1 MSIAEGEVS
10 ATDREKREGDAQNV
24 PAVVLQRDPGL
35 LPARNRPP
43 ARGLRNRLRAERGVA
58 EKHDAGIQAAVAQAP
73 VQAQPPGQALA
84 PAQPAAPVLVLSASV
99 ARGKATLANLLDKD
113 IGHIHCSRNQ
123 HRQSV
128 LILDIIAA
136 V

>member
-10 ATDREKREGDAQNV
+10 ATDREKREAAAQNA
-24 PAVVLQRDPGL
+24 PAVVQQHNPGL
-35 LPARNRPP
+35 PPQRNRPHG
-43 ARGLRNRLRAERGVA
+43 RELRKRLPAERGVA
-58 EKHDAGIQAAVAQAP
+58 EKHDAGMQAAAAQALVRAQALAQAP
-73 VQAQPPGQALA
+73 
-84 PAQPAAPVLVLSASV
+84 APVPVLSANV
-99 ARGKATLANLLDKD
+99 AHGKATLANLLDKD
-113 IGHIHCSRNQ
+113 ISRIRCSRNQ

>member
-10 ATDREKREGDAQNV
+10 ATDREKREGDAQNA
-24 PAVVLQRDPGL
+24 PAVVQQRDPGL
-35 LPARNRPP
+35 PPRRNRPHVRELRNRPP
-43 ARGLRNRLRAERGVA
+43 AERGVA
-58 EKHDAGIQAAVAQAP
+58 EKHDAGMQSAAAPVQPPAQAP
-73 VQAQPPGQALA
+73 A
-84 PAQPAAPVLVLSASV
+84 PAPVMSANV

-113 IGHIHCSRNQ
+113 IYRIRCSRNQ

-128 LILDIIAA
+128 LILDIMAA